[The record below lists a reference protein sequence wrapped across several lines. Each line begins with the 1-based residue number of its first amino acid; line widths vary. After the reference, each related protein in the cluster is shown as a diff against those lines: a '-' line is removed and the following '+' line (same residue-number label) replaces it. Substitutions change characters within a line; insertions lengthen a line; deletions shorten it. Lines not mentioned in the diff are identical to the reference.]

1 VTHQTIT
8 SSRPAPA
15 ELPALPSSSSF
26 TAFVLQQIG
35 CAKLRAEITVNQ
47 CDVAITALNAGTI
60 TAEQAILILA
70 ECRLEIGAEYD

>member
-1 VTHQTIT
+1 VTQPAIKEPEPMTVEP
-8 SSRPAPA
+8 SSR
-15 ELPALPSSSSF
+15 F

-47 CDVAITALNAGTI
+47 CDVAITALNAGMI

-70 ECRLEIGAEYD
+70 ECRLEIGAE

>member
-26 TAFVLQQIG
+26 TAFVVEQIG

-47 CDVAITALNAGTI
+47 CDVAITALNAGLI
-60 TAEQAILILA
+60 SPEAAILILA
-70 ECRLEIGAEYD
+70 ETGVEVSS